1 MDAQFD
7 TSSIVIGIL
16 ATVGVVVLIAV
27 FIWVVRQI
35 FHKEE

>member
-1 MDAQFD
+1 MDSHFD
-7 TSSIVIGIL
+7 TPSIVIGIL
-16 ATVGVVVLIAV
+16 ASIGVVVLIAC